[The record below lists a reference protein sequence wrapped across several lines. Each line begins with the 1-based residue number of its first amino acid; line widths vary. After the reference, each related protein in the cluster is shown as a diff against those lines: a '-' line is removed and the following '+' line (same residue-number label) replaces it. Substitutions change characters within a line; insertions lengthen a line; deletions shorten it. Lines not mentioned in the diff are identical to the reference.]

1 VTATNRET
9 ISTCDTIPGDIS
21 RSLWEGLLAKWPAL
35 FALVTSSAVIMWMNH
50 HNVFTQIKRIDTTML
65 FLNGLLLFF
74 VELTP
79 FTTLLI
85 SLGVAPIE

>member
-1 VTATNRET
+1 M
-9 ISTCDTIPGDIS
+9 
-21 RSLWEGLLAKWPAL
+21 
-35 FALVTSSAVIMWMNH
+35 IMWMNH